1 MTNKN
6 LTEREF
12 NRYVRHLNLQEIG
25 IKGQEKIKQ
34 ARVLIVG
41 AGGLGSPAMLY
52 LAAAGAGVIGIID
65 FDDVEESNL
74 QRQIIHS
81 TKNLGAK
88 KTESAKNSIKSL
100 NPNVEVEIYNE
111 KLNSRNALKIIQK
124 YDIVID
130 GSDNFPTK
138 YLVNDACVLLNKPDV
153 YGSATGFDGHASVF
167 NYKNGPCYR
176 CLFPKPPRPGSV
188 PSCAEAG
195 VIGALLGVIG
205 AIQAT
210 EALKIILGKGDIL
223 SRRFLAYNALKMQ
236 FKELKLSKNKNCPLC
251 GENPSIKKLYSR
263 TKIIR

>member
-25 IKGQEKIKQ
+25 IEGQEKIKQ

-52 LAAAGAGVIGIID
+52 LAAAGVGAIGIID
-65 FDDVEESNL
+65 FDNVEENNL

-81 TKNLGAK
+81 TKTVGAK
-88 KTESAKNSIKSL
+88 KTESAKNSIKNL
-100 NPNVEVEIYNE
+100 NPNVEVEVYNE
-111 KLNSRNALKIIQK
+111 KLNSRNALKIIRK

-176 CLFPKPPRPGSV
+176 CLFPKPPRLGAV

-195 VIGALLGVIG
+195 VLGALLGVIG

-223 SRRFLAYNALKMQ
+223 SGRFLAYNALKMQ

-251 GENPSIKKLYSR
+251 GENPSIKKL
-263 TKIIR
+263 K